1 MLPLLALVFLLVPLA
16 EVYVLIHVGQAIGAG
31 WTVLLL
37 LASAVLGSWL
47 VRREGARAWR
57 RFREAAAGGRPPAK
71 EAVDGAL
78 VLIGGT
84 LLVTPGFLSDVV
96 GLFLLAPVTRPL
108 VRGALVRA
116 VGRRLTGRGRPS
128 RHEPAR
134 VIDGEIER

>member
-1 MLPLLALVFLLVPLA
+1 MLPLLALVFLIVPVA
-16 EVYVLIHVGQAIGAG
+16 EVFVLIQVGQAIGAG

-57 RFREAAAGGRPPAK
+57 RFREAAAGGRPPAR

-84 LLVTPGFLSDVV
+84 LLVTPGFLTDIV
-96 GLFLLAPVTRPL
+96 GLILLTPVTRPL

-116 VGRRLTGRGRPS
+116 ASRRILGRGRPS
-128 RHEPAR
+128 RR